1 MLSKQQNLDPELL
14 SVKCSSLMKGLL
26 KIRVYNL
33 FYLDSFAFE
42 ELYYDGVFPSQPPGR
57 AGLTYSESGVLTWP

>member
-1 MLSKQQNLDPELL
+1 
-14 SVKCSSLMKGLL
+14 MKGLL